1 MRAIIELHCQR
12 IPKPKWDA
20 SRPDENTQPSTAYNG
35 EIVLRGENGVEP
47 HLNATFP
54 FKGRELG
61 EVGVWLHYLTRF
73 ITMTGI
79 EYCVR
84 MFQKA
89 PGSSRPPVAMDLTPT
104 QVNKIYVSPES
115 ATIFFAPKTRT
126 RTLKA
131 GENLQDVI
139 QQEIKNGTREN

>member
-73 ITMTGI
+73 ITQTGI
-79 EYCVR
+79 EFCVR
-84 MFQKA
+84 MFQRA
-89 PGSSRPPVAMDLTPT
+89 PNSTRPAVAMDLTPA
-104 QVNKIYVSPES
+104 QVNKIYESPES
-115 ATIFFAPKTRT
+115 AMIYFAPKERT
-126 RTLKA
+126 RTIKS
-131 GENLQDVI
+131 
-139 QQEIKNGTREN
+139 QQEIEDVTREN